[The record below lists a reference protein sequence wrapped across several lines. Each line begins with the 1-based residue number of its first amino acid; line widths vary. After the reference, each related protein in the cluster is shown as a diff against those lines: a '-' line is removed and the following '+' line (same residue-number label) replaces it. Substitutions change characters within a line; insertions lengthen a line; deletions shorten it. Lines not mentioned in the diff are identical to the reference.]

1 MLNINYGVEIT
12 FAISMSLKTPQFN
25 DACFIPITYLWYI
38 SIDHFNLSFTSLYV
52 ARSMWDQVKKAYKE
66 QEDDIHSRLM
76 KQNYEFIPQWWFY
89 LVLFSMVN
97 LAILTCQ
104 VNEQV
109 QLSCW
114 GFLIIFAMVSILL
127 LPNAVLISTTA
138 NSVRWIYHFLFRLT
152 WWSFI

>member
-1 MLNINYGVEIT
+1 MPAL
-12 FAISMSLKTPQFN
+12 FQS
-25 DACFIPITYLWYI
+25 PICDI
-38 SIDHFNLSFTSLYV
+38 FPSIFLICHLRLCTLL

-152 WWSFI
+152 W